1 MTRNSVDGPA
11 ATARRGALARAR
23 ALTVLVGLTLAGST
37 WGLAV
42 GLGPQ
47 SATDAGSG
55 TTSTSTSDVGDSGT
69 SERSTG
75 SGLGTGDTSR
85 PSHGTSSAS

>member
-1 MTRNSVDGPA
+1 MTSTSTGGTA

-37 WGLAV
+37 LGLAV

-47 SATDAGSG
+47 SAADTTG
-55 TTSTSTSDVGDSGT
+55 TGTTSTSDVGATGGSD
-69 SERSTG
+69 RSTG
-75 SGLGTGDTSR
+75 SGLGSGDSSR
-85 PSHGTSSAS
+85 PAHGTSSAS